1 MPRFLILIALLIL
14 GATAAGCGGKPTSSG
29 VAQLPSATTGTTTTS
44 SQIAGA
50 PTGKSKAE
58 DIGRFSRCMRSHG
71 VPNFPDPKPSGGGMS
86 LTFGSRTG
94 INPDAPQF
102 KAAQKS
108 CEKLLPNGGKTDPAM
123 QAKAQAQMLAFS
135 ACMRS
140 HGLANFPD
148 PQFSGGQ
155 ARLKIDKSGGL
166 NPRSPVFQAAQKAC
180 ESVMPGPAGGAKGGP
195 ATSSSGSGNGPSSQ
209 MSAP

>member
-1 MPRFLILIALLIL
+1 MPRILILIALAIL
-14 GATAAGCGGKPTSSG
+14 GVTAAGCGGKPTSSG
-29 VAQLPSATTGTTTTS
+29 VAQLPSATTATTTTS
-44 SQIAGA
+44 SQSAGSA
-50 PTGKSKAE
+50 TGTAKAE

-71 VPNFPDPKPSGGGMS
+71 VPNFPDPKPSGSGLS
-86 LTFGSRTG
+86 LTFGPGTG

-140 HGLANFPD
+140 HGLPNFPD

-180 ESVMPGPAGGAKGGP
+180 QSVMPGPKGGP
-195 ATSSSGSGNGPSSQ
+195 TTSGSGSSSGSGNGPSSQ
-209 MSAP
+209 MSVP